1 MPISVK
7 HSDESSRLGLRQ
19 YWATALAVHD
29 NIGNQKSK
37 WRTLSIMRRRAL
49 RAGMNELGFG
59 CMSTWVLRE
68 ENPLA
73 TAALASV
80 FFNLLI
86 IDGRPEHEA

>member
-1 MPISVK
+1 
-7 HSDESSRLGLRQ
+7 
-19 YWATALAVHD
+19 
-29 NIGNQKSK
+29 
-37 WRTLSIMRRRAL
+37 MRRRAL

-59 CMSTWVLRE
+59 CMSTWVLQE

-86 IDGRPEHEA
+86 IDGRPEHDA